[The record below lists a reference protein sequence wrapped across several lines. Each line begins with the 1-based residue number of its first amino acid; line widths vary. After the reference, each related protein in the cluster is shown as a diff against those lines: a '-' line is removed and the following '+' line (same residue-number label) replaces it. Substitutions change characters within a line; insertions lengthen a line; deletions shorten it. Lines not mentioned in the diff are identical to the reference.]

1 MKNSKT
7 GVSGNDSGI
16 AEPPLQSAETAESDE
31 GLLALY
37 GEWLKVMNNISA
49 RIQQR
54 YAQIQADYMRTLY
67 EMQINSHK
75 WQQEAYQNYLLATPN
90 AADVQQRY
98 MKDMESCQSQVL
110 QSLADIQQTTSSSLQ
125 EIQEAA
131 NRELEQAHFDY
142 ISGIQDRFS
151 RLDMKTA
158 SPGILYLIGQS
169 LLWAATNSPKC
180 QNSAPPCQ

>member
-1 MKNSKT
+1 MKDSKPS
-7 GVSGNDSGI
+7 VSSNDSGK
-16 AEPPLQSAETAESDE
+16 AEPPLQSAKTVESGE
-31 GLLALY
+31 SLLALY
-37 GEWLKVMNNISA
+37 WEWMKVMNNISA

-54 YAQIQADYMRTLY
+54 YTQIQADYMRTLY
-67 EMQINSHK
+67 ETQINSHK

-110 QSLADIQQTTSSSLQ
+110 QSLEDIHQSTSSSLQ

-151 RLDMKTA
+151 HLDAKTA
-158 SPGILYLIGQS
+158 SPGILSLIGQS
-169 LLWAATNSPKC
+169 LLWAAAHSPKC